1 MLKNK
6 NIYIFLLIGLIS
18 TILFIVFILNFESLS
33 SKIFLPRY
41 RGDYK
46 SLPYY
51 ELILGFISFIFISLG
66 IFFIKN
72 KKYLYIWLIKGGI
85 VTLFLMV
92 FYEAHYGLDAYW
104 YIGHALKDEVLFPF
118 GESGTYNMMHINH
131 IFTYFV
137 GKSYYS
143 LKVLNSLIGFIGLIF
158 LYKTY
163 EYIIE
168 KNKLQLNKKFIY
180 FFFLFPTVI
189 FWSSILGKDPL
200 NLFFIG
206 VFSYGF
212 IHLID
217 SFKIKYLLMIIISIW
232 FVSYI
237 RSWWSIIMVT
247 SIFLYYLKI
256 NSVRNFILF
265 LIIMPVFTLLAMQF
279 LETQGISSIDQIF
292 LKMSDTS
299 SKLAYGGSSVGVHAI
314 RGFGDYVLWFFPN
327 LFTTLF
333 RPMPWDIRNAFTLIA
348 AIENIILFY
357 LVYKYIFKNWRL
369 IYANKYLKFYILL
382 IFSWSLLYV
391 IISPTN
397 LGMAVRFK
405 LQVLP
410 LMLILIGVSKLLIIK
425 RKKGYK

>member
-1 MLKNK
+1 MIKDK
-6 NIYIFLLIGLIS
+6 KVY
-18 TILFIVFILNFESLS
+18 ILFFISIISVIFFIIFISNFEMLS
-33 SKIFLPRY
+33 NKIFLPRY

-51 ELILGFISFIFISLG
+51 ELILGFISFILITIIL
-66 IFFIKN
+66 FFIKN
-72 KKYLYIWLIKGGI
+72 KKYFYIWLVKGGI
-85 VTLFLMV
+85 VTLFLMI

-104 YIGHALKDEVLFPF
+104 YIGHALKDEVVFPF

-131 IFTYFV
+131 FFTYFV

-143 LKVLNSLIGFIGLIF
+143 LKIVNSLIGFLGLIL

-163 EYIIE
+163 EKVI
-168 KNKLQLNKKFIY
+168 KNSNLEINNKFIY
-180 FFFLFPTVI
+180 FFFLFPTVL

-206 VFSYGF
+206 LFAYGF

-217 SFKIKYLLMIIISIW
+217 EFKLKYLLMIVVSIW
-232 FVSYI
+232 LVSYI

-247 SIFLYYLKI
+247 SIFLYYLKV
-256 NSVRNFILF
+256 NSTRSFMLF
-265 LIIMPVFTLLAMQF
+265 LIIMPIFTLLAIQF
-279 LETQGISSIDQIF
+279 LQTQGITSIDQMF
-292 LKMSDTS
+292 LKMTDTS
-299 SKLAYGGSSVGVHAI
+299 SKLAYGGSSVGVHI
-314 RGFGDYVLWFFPN
+314 ITSFGDYLLWFFPN

-348 AIENIILFY
+348 AIENVILFY
-357 LVYKYIFKNWRL
+357 LAYKYIFKNWHL
-369 IYANKYLKFYILL
+369 IYTNKYLKFYILL

-410 LMLILIGVSKLLIIK
+410 LMLILIGVSKSLMEQK
-425 RKKGYK
+425 RAT